1 MSENVMQKKSIS
13 LPCHKYMV
21 RHIKNEADKLEYAHA
36 FFQKM
41 NEQETNIDE
50 IISSYMATS
59 LFQEDTDLDFLSY
72 QGIALTGEQFYHSI
86 MEDCSISVYKKCQAY
101 IRKYEKDIV
110 PVCKVCPHC
119 PQYANKNR
127 SNELSIIKR
136 INASYNSLQVFLS
149 RSNGSYFKSCN
160 DIAQNTPSPVPLV
173 IPFLRI
179 FFNIIKS
186 YGAGYYEQRIL
197 ELSDQQRLAM
207 LQNRMY
213 AELKAKYKIDVLI
226 PNSVRIFPLLYTSWV
241 EEIEQ
246 AADISDQDIE
256 AYVLPSKKK
265 SSKTIVKNMP
275 KKDGKPSSEYA
286 VEKQEEKSLPPKAAT
301 IKEGDSHDDELQY
314 AFSLTDIIAEPVT
327 DTKLSRS
334 FTDLSLF
341 LSEIDLSKSEEA
353 IEDTHNNSIDVEN
366 NTRYIDNKL
375 DTETDIP
382 CASTSTHESESVTN
396 LSVKKEFIVVE
407 SIPYDYIPLPCI
419 DRTRLAEHIIQV
431 SDNNI
436 DLLTHAIERDRDLP
450 LECIIDETGLYA
462 AILWIRPIRQF
473 FYSYFTDL
481 HVRIKELLTSRRIKK
496 ICYQPY
502 YLYSL
507 CRLYNI
513 QIKHVYAFHSIHM
526 HILKT
531 DHKLGYREIIKL
543 YGEGKNCGHTI
554 DTVPELEEIMTG
566 IPLYRT
572 INRVQT
578 KLISANENYS
588 SQAARVQNLD
598 EVLGTSF
605 LRSINFNDDSTLMFI
620 RNGQICFN
628 HCLKNNAKSGGFILT
643 YMIENEEIDNTTKQ
657 KIFLDLLCDL
667 SKKGRIRKLNL
678 QLMTMYDD
686 IMILFVAD
694 ESYEFLTTYIHIHL
708 YGIAQSYGCDDFRVV
723 TTHERC
729 IPKINPY

>member
-59 LFQEDTDLDFLSY
+59 LFQEDTDLDFLNY

-226 PNSVRIFPLLYTSWV
+226 PNSARIFPLLYTSWV

-256 AYVLPSKKK
+256 AYVLPLKKKGSKKDIEH
-265 SSKTIVKNMP
+265 TP
-275 KKDGKPSSEYA
+275 KKDGKLSSEYA
-286 VEKQEEKSLPPKAAT
+286 AEQQEGNSQPPKAAT
-301 IKEGDSHDDELQY
+301 IKEGNSHDDKLQY
-314 AFSLTDIIAEPVT
+314 AFSLTDIIAEPVP
-327 DTKLSRS
+327 DTESSRS

-341 LSEIDLSKSEEA
+341 LSEIDLSKSEEV
-353 IEDTHNNSIDVEN
+353 IEDTHNNSIDVEK

-375 DTETDIP
+375 DTGADIP
-382 CASTSTHESESVTN
+382 CDSTSTHESESVTD
-396 LSVKKEFIVVE
+396 LSVKKEFPVVE

-419 DRTRLAEHIIQV
+419 DKTRLAEHITQV

-436 DLLTHAIERDRDLP
+436 DLVTHAIERDRDLP
-450 LECIIDETGLYA
+450 LECIIDETGLYVV
-462 AILWIRPIRQF
+462 ILWVRPIRQF

-481 HVRIKELLTSRRIKK
+481 HIRIKELLTSYRIRK

-513 QIKHVYAFHSIHM
+513 QIKHVYSFHSIHM
-526 HILKT
+526 HILNME
-531 DHKLGYREIIKL
+531 HKLGYREIIEL
-543 YGEGKNCGHTI
+543 YGEGKNCDHTI

-572 INRVQT
+572 IKRVQT
-578 KLISANENYS
+578 KLISANDNYA
-588 SQAARVQNLD
+588 SQADRVQNLD

-605 LRSINFNDDSTLMFI
+605 LRSINFNDDGTLMFF

-628 HCLKNNAKSGGFILT
+628 HYFKNNAKSGGFILT
-643 YMIENEEIDNTTKQ
+643 YVIENEELDNTTKQ
-657 KIFLDLLCDL
+657 KIFLDMLCDL

-694 ESYEFLTTYIHIHL
+694 KSYEFLTTYIHIHL
-708 YGIAQSYGCDDFRVV
+708 YEIAQSHGCDDFRVV

-729 IPKINPY
+729 ILEINP